1 MAMNGILVGVDG
13 SGNSTKALEWAVRE
27 AGVRR
32 VPLTA
37 LTVRPTVVGYGG
49 YPGSVPFYDSPDKL
63 TDDAKQAAQ
72 LQVDKVLAQLG
83 GTVGLPAVDVRAVD
97 GVAAEELLNA
107 TSGADMIVVGSRGAG
122 GFTRLLMGSVAAQ
135 VTHHAHCPV
144 VVIPADQS

>member
-97 GVAAEELLNA
+97 GVAAAVVLNA
-107 TSGADMIVVGSRGAG
+107 TRCGHTVLA
-122 GFTRLLMGSVAAQ
+122 
-135 VTHHAHCPV
+135 
-144 VVIPADQS
+144 